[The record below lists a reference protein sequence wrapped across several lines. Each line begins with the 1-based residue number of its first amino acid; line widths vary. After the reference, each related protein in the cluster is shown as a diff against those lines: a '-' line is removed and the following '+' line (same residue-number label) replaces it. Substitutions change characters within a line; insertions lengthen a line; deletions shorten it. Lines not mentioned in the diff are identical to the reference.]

1 MLQIRCF
8 RLAIFSFFIL
18 AARAVQADDWPQWLG
33 PQRDAVWRE
42 TGIVEKFASNGPA
55 VIWRVNIG
63 AGYAGP
69 AVANGRVYVAD
80 RQLAPGGKN
89 PSDPFQ
95 RGTIQGNERVVCLNE
110 VDGKILWKHEY

>member
-1 MLQIRCF
+1 MNIKLKACAW
-8 RLAIFSFFIL
+8 LLLLLLSGYSVVAE
-18 AARAVQADDWPQWLG
+18 DWPQWLG

-80 RQLAPGGKN
+80 RQLAPGVKN

-95 RGTIQGNERVVCLNE
+95 RGTIQGSERVVCLNE
-110 VDGKILWKHEY
+110 